1 MTSRATVEFDIRQII
16 LYNYKY
22 NSNLVGGLKMQSIT
36 YSDFRK
42 NLAASLDK
50 VNEDHV
56 PILITRQFGKAA
68 VVMSQED
75 FKSYEE
81 TAYLMS
87 SINNAYRLNQAIEQL
102 EGKKGKI
109 KRLIEE

>member
-1 MTSRATVEFDIRQII
+1 ME
-16 LYNYKY
+16 
-22 NSNLVGGLKMQSIT
+22 SIT

-50 VNEDHV
+50 VSKDHL
-56 PILITRQFGKAA
+56 PLLITRQSGEAA

-87 SINNAYRLNQAIEQL
+87 SANNAYRLNQAVEQL
-102 EGKKGKI
+102 EHGGGKI
-109 KRLIEE
+109 EGLIEE

>member
-1 MTSRATVEFDIRQII
+1 MET
-16 LYNYKY
+16 
-22 NSNLVGGLKMQSIT
+22 MT

-42 NLAASLDK
+42 NLAVSLDRI
-50 VNEDHV
+50 NEDHV
-56 PILITRQFGKAA
+56 PILVTRQSGKSA
-68 VVMSQED
+68 VIMSQED

-87 SINNAYRLNQAIEQL
+87 SVNNANRLNRAIKQL
-102 EGKKGKI
+102 ENKKGKI

>member
-1 MTSRATVEFDIRQII
+1 ME
-16 LYNYKY
+16 
-22 NSNLVGGLKMQSIT
+22 SIT
-36 YSDFRK
+36 YSDFRR

-50 VNEDHV
+50 VSKDHV
-56 PILITRQFGKAA
+56 PILITRQSGESA

-87 SINNAYRLNQAIEQL
+87 SINNANRLNRSIEQL
-102 EGKKGKI
+102 ESNKGKAE
-109 KRLIEE
+109 RLIEE

>member
-1 MTSRATVEFDIRQII
+1 ME
-16 LYNYKY
+16 N
-22 NSNLVGGLKMQSIT
+22 MT

-50 VNEDHV
+50 VEKDHV
-56 PILITRQFGKAA
+56 PILVTRQSGKSA

-87 SINNAYRLNQAIEQL
+87 SINNVNRLNQSIKQL
-102 EGKKGKI
+102 ESKKGKA

>member
-1 MTSRATVEFDIRQII
+1 MES
-16 LYNYKY
+16 
-22 NSNLVGGLKMQSIT
+22 MT

-50 VNEDHV
+50 INKDHV
-56 PILITRQFGKAA
+56 AILITRQSGKSA
-68 VVMSQED
+68 VIMSQED

-87 SINNAYRLNQAIEQL
+87 SINNASRLNQAIEQL
-102 EGKKGKI
+102 ENKKGK
-109 KRLIEE
+109 KRRLIEE

>member
-1 MTSRATVEFDIRQII
+1 M
-16 LYNYKY
+16 
-22 NSNLVGGLKMQSIT
+22 T

-50 VNEDHV
+50 VDKDHV
-56 PILITRQFGKAA
+56 PILVTRQSGKSA

-87 SINNAYRLNQAIEQL
+87 SINNANRLNQAIKQL
-102 EGKKGKI
+102 ESRKGKI